1 MDQAPCRPLSATQA
15 VQLSSLARLT
25 HPRHFNHHVYNFDE
39 IYIPGGLVLGLVN
52 SASARDLHEVGQSV
66 CAQTDGRTYERTE
79 SIERVLPPPL
89 SSVFSLLP
97 VRSFVRPG

>member
-1 MDQAPCRPLSATQA
+1 MDQAPCRPLSATQS

-66 CAQTDGRTYERTE
+66 CA
-79 SIERVLPPPL
+79 
-89 SSVFSLLP
+89 
-97 VRSFVRPG
+97 